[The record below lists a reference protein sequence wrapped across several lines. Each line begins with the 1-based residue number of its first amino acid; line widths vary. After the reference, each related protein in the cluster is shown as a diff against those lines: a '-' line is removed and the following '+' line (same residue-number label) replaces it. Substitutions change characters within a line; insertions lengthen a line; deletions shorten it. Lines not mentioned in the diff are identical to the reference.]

1 MIDSKH
7 VHILFLLFIVQLF
20 WIASW
25 GTISHLVQWLT
36 RGNIA
41 KEIGVYFVMFII
53 VLMVYMTNPDL
64 IEHV

>member
-1 MIDSKH
+1 MFDASHARI
-7 VHILFLLFIVQLF
+7 LFIVFIVQIW

-41 KEIGVYFVMFII
+41 KEIGIYFVMFIV